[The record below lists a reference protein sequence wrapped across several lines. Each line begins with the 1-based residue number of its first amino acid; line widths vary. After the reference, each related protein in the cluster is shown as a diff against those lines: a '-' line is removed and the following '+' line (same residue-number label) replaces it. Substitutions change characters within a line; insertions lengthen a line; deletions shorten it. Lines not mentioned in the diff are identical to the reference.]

1 MMHMQDLW
9 RGQFAHPALRRL
21 VDEIDR
27 RAEQGS
33 GYTQDDHARVAITIP
48 QGRVRPGP
56 R

>member
-9 RGQFAHPALRRL
+9 RGQFADLALRRL

-48 QGRVRPGP
+48 HGRVRPGP